1 MTESLLAGMT
11 ALGTYVPSKVVT
23 NHDLAQIVDT
33 SDEWVVTRTG
43 IRERRF
49 AAEDEYCSHMCIRAV
64 DDLVKRHGEA
74 VLAGVDLVIVATSTP
89 DALFPATAAIVQN
102 HFKLK
107 AGAFDLIAA
116 CPGWMYALSA
126 AAAYVKSGMAKKVL
140 TIGADV
146 LSKII
151 NWDDRGTLVLFGDG
165 ACATI
170 VEHVPSGYGF
180 KSFVLGADGEGGKH
194 LNMRCIN
201 TKLPDGNPLTEKVS
215 MNGREVFKFAV
226 RVMNSATRDAV
237 SQAGLALNDIAY
249 FIPHQANYRII
260 EAARESLNLPI
271 EKIVSNVE
279 RYGNTSA
286 ASVGIAMREALD
298 DGRIKDGDD
307 LLLVSFGGGLTW
319 ASSVVRWYAKTF

>member
-1 MTESLLAGMT
+1 MT

-23 NHDLAQIVDT
+23 NHDLAQLVDT

-43 IRERRF
+43 IKERRF
-49 AAEDEYCSHMCIRAV
+49 AADDEFCSDICIRAV
-64 DDLVKRHGEA
+64 EDLVKRHGEA
-74 VLAGVDLVIVATSTP
+74 ALAGVDLVIVATSTP
-89 DALFPATAAIVQN
+89 DALLPATAAIVQN

-151 NWDDRGTLVLFGDG
+151 NWEDRGTLVLFGDG

-170 VEHVPSGYGF
+170 VESVPTGYGF
-180 KSFVLGADGEGGKH
+180 KSFVLGADGEGAKH

-237 SQAGLALNDIAY
+237 QQAGMELKDIAY
-249 FIPHQANYRII
+249 FVPHQANYRII
-260 EAARESLNLPI
+260 DAARESLSLPL
-271 EKIVSNVE
+271 EKVVSNVE

-307 LLLVSFGGGLTW
+307 LLLVSFGAGLSW

>member
-1 MTESLLAGMT
+1 MTESLFAGMT

-64 DDLVKRHGEA
+64 EDLVKRHGEA
-74 VLAGVDLVIVATSTP
+74 ALAGVDLVIVATSTP

-151 NWDDRGTLVLFGDG
+151 NWEDRGTLVLFGDG

-170 VEHVPSGYGF
+170 VESVPTGYGF
-180 KSFVLGADGEGGKH
+180 KSFVLGADGEGAKH

-237 SQAGLALNDIAY
+237 SQAGLELKDIAY

-260 EAARESLNLPI
+260 DAARESLDLPL
-271 EKIVSNVE
+271 EKVVSNVE

-307 LLLVSFGGGLTW
+307 LLLVSFGAGLSW
-319 ASSVVRWYAKTF
+319 AAGVVRWYSKTF